1 MALVQEKKGGP
12 YTKREQEE
20 RRLDVYHLHFE
31 EKLPAVTIADTLK
44 VNRNTIN
51 EDIKFCREQLS
62 NEFGKKELASRMK
75 KQLHRLEI
83 QRTRFLDYLD
93 EFTTLQE
100 RLAIEKSI
108 VNVDK
113 TLNGILSEIIDKKLE
128 FSPKIEQVVEVISDE
143 ELKKAIKEILSGVS
157 FYIGVVIFTVLAAMI
172 ALPTVSSI
180 FVHIYNQ
187 FFTSTD
193 MIKTIISY
201 QSITLFLSCVLSLAT
216 SSLSLIY
223 IGLLIFGSLVF
234 IYPLIKNLH
243 GKKSTTDEINS
254 MVKKIYIAF
263 TVITNILNVLT
274 QSGYLKI

>member
-1 MALVQEKKGGP
+1 MALAQEKRGGP

-113 TLNGILSEIIDKKLE
+113 TLNGILSEIIDNKLDLNPE
-128 FSPKIEQVVEVISDE
+128 IEQVAEVISDE
-143 ELKKAIKEILSGVS
+143 ELKKAIKDALNRGKIEYSTTELRYNFIKNQKCSLGHAN
-157 FYIGVVIFTVLAAMI
+157 LMI
-172 ALPTVSSI
+172 SKM
-180 FVHIYNQ
+180 Y
-187 FFTSTD
+187 D
-193 MIKTIISY
+193 D
-201 QSITLFLSCVLSLAT
+201 
-216 SSLSLIY
+216 
-223 IGLLIFGSLVF
+223 GLLLCKMSGNSLNYEMGREEDNTYDITKF
-234 IYPLIKNLH
+234 A
-243 GKKSTTDEINS
+243 S
-254 MVKKIYIAF
+254 MRGIC
-263 TVITNILNVLT
+263 
-274 QSGYLKI
+274 

>member
-1 MALVQEKKGGP
+1 MALVQEKRGGP

-20 RRLDVYHLHFE
+20 RRLDVYRLHFE

-62 NEFGKKELASRMK
+62 NEFGKKELSSRMK

-113 TLNGILSEIIDKKLE
+113 TLNGFLSKIIDSKLDLNPE
-128 FSPKIEQVVEVISDE
+128 IEQVVEVISDE
-143 ELKKAIKEILSGVS
+143 ELKKAIKE
-157 FYIGVVIFTVLAAMI
+157 
-172 ALPTVSSI
+172 
-180 FVHIYNQ
+180 
-187 FFTSTD
+187 
-193 MIKTIISY
+193 
-201 QSITLFLSCVLSLAT
+201 VLSRGKIEYLTNELRYSFIKNQKCSAGHANLMV
-216 SSLSLIY
+216 SKMY
-223 IGLLIFGSLVF
+223 DDGLLLCKMSGDSLN
-234 IYPLIKNLH
+234 YEMGREDDNTYNIK
-243 GKKSTTDEINS
+243 KFAS
-254 MVKKIYIAF
+254 MHRYVD
-263 TVITNILNVLT
+263 
-274 QSGYLKI
+274 